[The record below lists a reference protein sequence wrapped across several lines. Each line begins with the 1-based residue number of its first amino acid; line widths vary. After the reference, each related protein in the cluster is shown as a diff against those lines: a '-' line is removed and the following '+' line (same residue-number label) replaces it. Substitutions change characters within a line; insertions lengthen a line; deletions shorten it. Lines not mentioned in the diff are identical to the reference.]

1 MSGREV
7 RAAAAPGHLRGSR
20 WRVAGQGCLTGRF
33 FCCGCKA
40 VLYEGCGMRCLKRDA
55 KSEALE
61 AKRRKAI
68 SHRDAQHKKRRSS
81 GEGAHEPGE
90 IIANAT
96 PTRTAR
102 PRATDIDRSRLRK
115 RRHCPWRLGRR
126 MRERAQASRFRRAS
140 KICWRR
146 WSRSAFHAAAGRAAL
161 VEESDVFGGML
172 ENVGRRITERLRCVN
187 TLLC

>member
-1 MSGREV
+1 MALCKQVVRGCPVGRC
-7 RAAAAPGHLRGSR
+7 GLLRRRGI
-20 WRVAGQGCLTGRF
+20 
-33 FCCGCKA
+33 CGVPVCA
-40 VLYEGCGMRCLKRDA
+40 GCGMRRLKHDA

-61 AKRRKAI
+61 AKRRKAT

-81 GEGAHEPGE
+81 GEGAHESGE

-102 PRATDIDRSRLRK
+102 PRATDIDRNRLRK

-172 ENVGRRITERLRCVN
+172 ENVGRRIT
-187 TLLC
+187 